1 MVDECG
7 KGAGCGASFHH
18 EHHPAAVEAVERWV
32 RERRVWSTV
41 GKRQLVHGLSTRFVG
56 RLHGFN
62 AWWRGDLNL
71 TGLFLTRQSSNNLRN
86 PFILHPK

>member
-1 MVDECG
+1 MG
-7 KGAGCGASFHH
+7 Q
-18 EHHPAAVEAVERWV
+18 
-32 RERRVWSTV
+32 TV
-41 GKRQLVHGLSTRFVG
+41 GKRQLVHGLSTPFVG

-62 AWWRGDLNL
+62 AWWRGDPNL